1 MGFVEW
7 VSQLVG
13 HPKLTEPAPS
23 HAAARPNFPAG
34 RGGTVSIAMLEATID
49 VLGGE
54 SSRGH
59 LLGLGERA
67 RRLK

>member
-13 HPKLTEPAPS
+13 HSKLTEPAPS
-23 HAAARPNFPAG
+23 HAAARLNILNPQKD
-34 RGGTVSIAMLEATID
+34 TVSIAMLEATID

-59 LLGLGERA
+59 VLGLRERA
-67 RRLK
+67 PRLK

>member
-13 HPKLTEPAPS
+13 HLKLTEPAPS
-23 HAAARPNFPAG
+23 HAAARLNILNPQKD
-34 RGGTVSIAMLEATID
+34 TVSIAMLEVTID

-59 LLGLGERA
+59 LLGLRERA

>member
-13 HPKLTEPAPS
+13 HSKLTEPAPS
-23 HAAARPNFPAG
+23 HAAARLNILSPQKD
-34 RGGTVSIAMLEATID
+34 TVSIAMLEVTID
-49 VLGGE
+49 VLDEE

-59 LLGLGERA
+59 LLGLKENA
-67 RRLK
+67 RR

>member
-1 MGFVEW
+1 MDFVEW

-23 HAAARPNFPAG
+23 HAAARLNILN
-34 RGGTVSIAMLEATID
+34 RREDTVSIAMLEVTID

-59 LLGLGERA
+59 LLGLKEHAQR
-67 RRLK
+67 

>member
-13 HPKLTEPAPS
+13 HSKLTESAPS
-23 HAAARPNFPAG
+23 HAAARLNILNPQKD
-34 RGGTVSIAMLEATID
+34 TVSIAMLEEVTID

-59 LLGLGERA
+59 VLGLKERA
-67 RRLK
+67 RH